1 MILIVKIIVSRW
13 DSRNISLFL
22 HTFLEINELMMDPV
36 PVNSKFNF
44 PNLSRISPVSGGKP
58 PLFISACEYFCGWPC
73 VNRESLV
80 GRDQWRT
87 SRFGSGRDSVLGKMF
102 TWVSRRRVTAPL
114 GAALCDDLRRYYA
127 QNNKVDSL
135 TYMYRGVC
143 RSDVPTH
150 TRFTL
155 SLREIAKLTSARLL
169 SNESSR
175 LDSQSVSRDLQQ
187 GLIRG
192 YFYEK
197 FHYGRVFASWWLISI
212 ERISF
217 FKCREGCVIWLGKEG
232 YSKEDGENYCCF
244 FKERKVSRETKV
256 LVKLPSRRDVGGN
269 RLKSVSFFSEVVHR
283 CFLPRCQNSN
293 IIVDLLLTRRL
304 SVLHYWTG
312 RTMT

>member
-58 PLFISACEYFCGWPC
+58 PLFISACKYFCGWPC

-155 SLREIAKLTSARLL
+155 SLREIAKLTSAIIQWILSIGFSICESRPPTGIDPRLFL
-169 SNESSR
+169 R
-175 LDSQSVSRDLQQ
+175 
-187 GLIRG
+187 
-192 YFYEK
+192 K
-197 FHYGRVFASWWLISI
+197 ISL
-212 ERISF
+212 
-217 FKCREGCVIWLGKEG
+217 REGI
-232 YSKEDGENYCCF
+232 
-244 FKERKVSRETKV
+244 
-256 LVKLPSRRDVGGN
+256 
-269 RLKSVSFFSEVVHR
+269 
-283 CFLPRCQNSN
+283 CFLMINQ
-293 IIVDLLLTRRL
+293 
-304 SVLHYWTG
+304 YWAN
-312 RTMT
+312 

>member
-1 MILIVKIIVSRW
+1 
-13 DSRNISLFL
+13 
-22 HTFLEINELMMDPV
+22 
-36 PVNSKFNF
+36 
-44 PNLSRISPVSGGKP
+44 
-58 PLFISACEYFCGWPC
+58 
-73 VNRESLV
+73 
-80 GRDQWRT
+80 
-87 SRFGSGRDSVLGKMF
+87 MF

-244 FKERKVSRETKV
+244 FKEKKFLERRKFWLNCLRGRRWRQSLEICVIFLRSRPSLFFATLPKFKHYSW
-256 LVKLPSRRDVGGN
+256 LV
-269 RLKSVSFFSEVVHR
+269 
-283 CFLPRCQNSN
+283 
-293 IIVDLLLTRRL
+293 VDS

>member
-58 PLFISACEYFCGWPC
+58 PLFISACKYFCGWPC

-143 RSDVPTH
+143 RSDAYTVHALPAWNRETYLRQAIIQWILSIGSSICESRPPTGIDP
-150 TRFTL
+150 RLFL
-155 SLREIAKLTSARLL
+155 RKISLREGI
-169 SNESSR
+169 
-175 LDSQSVSRDLQQ
+175 
-187 GLIRG
+187 
-192 YFYEK
+192 
-197 FHYGRVFASWWLISI
+197 
-212 ERISF
+212 
-217 FKCREGCVIWLGKEG
+217 
-232 YSKEDGENYCCF
+232 
-244 FKERKVSRETKV
+244 
-256 LVKLPSRRDVGGN
+256 
-269 RLKSVSFFSEVVHR
+269 
-283 CFLPRCQNSN
+283 CFLMIDQ
-293 IIVDLLLTRRL
+293 
-304 SVLHYWTG
+304 YWAN
-312 RTMT
+312 

>member
-58 PLFISACEYFCGWPC
+58 PLFISACKYFCGWPC

-155 SLREIAKLTSARLL
+155 SLREIAKLTSAIIQWILSIGFSICESRPPTGIDPRLFL
-169 SNESSR
+169 R
-175 LDSQSVSRDLQQ
+175 
-187 GLIRG
+187 
-192 YFYEK
+192 K
-197 FHYGRVFASWWLISI
+197 ISL
-212 ERISF
+212 
-217 FKCREGCVIWLGKEG
+217 REGI
-232 YSKEDGENYCCF
+232 
-244 FKERKVSRETKV
+244 
-256 LVKLPSRRDVGGN
+256 
-269 RLKSVSFFSEVVHR
+269 
-283 CFLPRCQNSN
+283 CFLMIDQ
-293 IIVDLLLTRRL
+293 
-304 SVLHYWTG
+304 YWANYFF
-312 RTMT
+312 

>member
-1 MILIVKIIVSRW
+1 
-13 DSRNISLFL
+13 
-22 HTFLEINELMMDPV
+22 
-36 PVNSKFNF
+36 
-44 PNLSRISPVSGGKP
+44 
-58 PLFISACEYFCGWPC
+58 
-73 VNRESLV
+73 
-80 GRDQWRT
+80 
-87 SRFGSGRDSVLGKMF
+87 MF

-244 FKERKVSRETKV
+244 FKEKKFLERRKFWLNCLRGET
-256 LVKLPSRRDVGGN
+256 LEAIAWNLCHFSQ
-269 RLKSVSFFSEVVHR
+269 KSSIVVFCHAAKIQT
-283 CFLPRCQNSN
+283 L
-293 IIVDLLLTRRL
+293 
-304 SVLHYWTG
+304 
-312 RTMT
+312 